1 MDSKTMCI
9 LASELVSSIT
19 SHVSQR
25 LAPVCAKMDASNSVL
40 NDLSAKVDAL
50 EARLPKVEAKGAN
63 LRRVA

>member
-25 LAPVCAKMDASNSVL
+25 LASVCAKMDASNSVL